1 MLKKLLISLIIV
13 LYGLSLFIFI
23 SVYRADVSYKK
34 ARDSVAERS
43 PAKGLE
49 FINKAIEINSMEPA
63 YYRERARIY
72 LVISANRDREAVRV
86 LKNTALEDLRTAHFL
101 NPGNVVTTRNSIPLY
116 YFLSAGD
123 LTEAAGPENVDYRFV
138 PYTKEFYRY
147 AKTVSSNDVGI
158 YVALAKYENRLGFS
172 NELAESTEKIRLLR
186 PDLFDWHESLED
198 LDVSF

>member
-1 MLKKLLISLIIV
+1 MLKKLLIFLIIV

-23 SVYRADVSYKK
+23 SVYRADVFYKK

-43 PAKGLE
+43 PVKGLE

-72 LVISANRDREAVRV
+72 LIVSANRDQEAVRV
-86 LKNTALEDLRTAHFL
+86 LKNLALEDLQTAYFI
-101 NPGNVVTTRNSIPLY
+101 NPDNIVNTRNSIPLY

-123 LTEAAGPENVDYRFV
+123 LTESANKENVDYRFI
-138 PYTKEFYRY
+138 PHTKEFYRY
-147 AKTVSSNDVGI
+147 AKTISPNDVGI
-158 YVALAKYENRLGFS
+158 YVALAKYENRLGLS

-198 LDVSF
+198 IDVSF